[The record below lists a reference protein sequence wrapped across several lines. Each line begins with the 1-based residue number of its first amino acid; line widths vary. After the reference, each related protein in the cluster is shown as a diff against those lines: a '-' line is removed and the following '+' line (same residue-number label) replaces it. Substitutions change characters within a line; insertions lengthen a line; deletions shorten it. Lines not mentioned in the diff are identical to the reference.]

1 MIEYWRSRRLCKKA
15 HIWKIMINFDERDT
29 LFYPRMTY
37 LLAYT
42 EWTLLIKQN
51 NSIRLK
57 QNQIKLE
64 ETSCINAK
72 ETTI

>member
-1 MIEYWRSRRLCKKA
+1 
-15 HIWKIMINFDERDT
+15 MINFDERDT

-42 EWTLLIKQN
+42 EWTLLIKQS